1 MADVLWGNLED
12 LEGTPRA
19 RGGPASELEPHPRRD
34 DGRIVRARLR
44 ENLMN
49 VGADVQPRMQ
59 AAVGPGGLVAEKTDQ
74 LYPA

>member
-12 LEGTPRA
+12 LEGTVRA
-19 RGGPASELEPHPRRD
+19 RGGPASELERHLRRD

-49 VGADVQPRMQ
+49 VGVDVQTRMQ
-59 AAVGPGGLVAEKTDQ
+59 PAVGPGGLVAEETDE